1 MTASPTGAGRG
12 LQVVPDAHR
21 ADGAEAGPG
30 RERRPA
36 GDPRPALFAGLEDG
50 RFRRDT
56 RWGGILHRG
65 SVSLREARATD
76 ALHVAVKGERVTV
89 HVDRFSPLALEP
101 GDRRRRYAPLRVA
114 VHVASLA
121 GDALHLLLGH
131 HPERCELSCEVVEVD
146 DDEIDCASGQ
156 DDASGGPACVPFN
169 VADEAV
175 HLLDSPAEAWS
186 IHLEGRFAGRLDDD
200 RLRAAVGAAL
210 ARHPMA
216 RARKLPWR
224 WTDHQYEWQI
234 EPVPDLDPLTV
245 VECPDERAVDAVRAE
260 LQSLS
265 VPLVEAPPLR
275 LRLVHAPDG
284 DVLMLNAN
292 HAATDGYGAMRL
304 LQSVARAY
312 TGRPDPV
319 PDLDLFAARNL
330 TAGLAAPDRA
340 TRLRRRLA
348 LAEKSRDLLAPPA
361 RVAPVGA
368 TDEPG
373 YRFRL
378 VSLSEAETSALVGL
392 EHPGTVNDLLLAA
405 LNLAVD
411 RWNAEHTASCR
422 RISVLV
428 PANLR
433 PSAWRNEVVGNF
445 TLMTRLSTTSRQRLT
460 PRRALAALTAQTR
473 RKKRT
478 GMGTALVELLGASP
492 LLPLW
497 AKSALSPLIR
507 LTGNRLVDTAICSNL
522 GRLDENL
529 WFGDEVGEATAL
541 HFTAP
546 GRMPCGVSV
555 GAVTVAGRLHLAF
568 RYQRA
573 QFEDEAAAR
582 FTDRYVAELGE
593 LVADVARAGAEPP
606 RARRGPARR
615 RPPTTVDAAVPHAA
629 SRTAARAI
637 HGDRPSASRP
647 ARTTVGGPA
656 GGRSS
661 PTAPV
666 DG

>member
-1 MTASPTGAGRG
+1 VVSPAARTGDVRP
-12 LQVVPDAHR
+12 VPDA
-21 ADGAEAGPG
+21 DGPPG
-30 RERRPA
+30 DQPA
-36 GDPRPALFAGLEDG
+36 GSPGDQPALFGGIDEG

-56 RWGGILHRG
+56 RLGGMLHRG

-89 HVDRFSPLALEP
+89 HVDRFSPLALKP

-114 VHVASLA
+114 VHMVSLV
-121 GDALHLLLGH
+121 GDGLHLLRGRH
-131 HPERCELSCEVVEVD
+131 AERCELACEVVEID
-146 DDEIDCASGQ
+146 DDELDCGP
-156 DDASGGPACVPFN
+156 DDRREAEPACVPFN

-175 HLLDSPAEAWS
+175 HLLDSPTEAWS
-186 IHLEGRFAGRLDDD
+186 IHLEARFAGRLDDD
-200 RLRAAVGAAL
+200 RLRAAVSSAL

-224 WTDHQYEWQI
+224 RTDHQYEWRI
-234 EPVPDLDPLTV
+234 EPAPDLDPLTIV
-245 VECPDERAVDAVRAE
+245 DCPDERAVDAVRAG

-275 LRLVHAPDG
+275 LRLVHEPLG
-284 DVLMLNAN
+284 DILMLNAN

-312 TGRPDPV
+312 TDREDPV
-319 PDLDLFAARNL
+319 HDIDLLAARNL
-330 TAGLAAPDRA
+330 SEGLAAPDRA
-340 TRLRRRLA
+340 TRVRRQLA
-348 LAEKSRDLLAPPA
+348 LAEKLRDLVAAPA

-368 TDEPG
+368 SDQAG

-378 VSLSEAETSALVGL
+378 VSLSEAETSALVDL
-392 EHPGTVNDLLLAA
+392 EHPGTVNDVLLAA
-405 LNLAVD
+405 LNLAID
-411 RWNAEHTASCR
+411 RWNAGHAVPCR

-433 PSAWRNEVVGNF
+433 PAGWREEVVGNF
-445 TLMTRLSTTSRQRLT
+445 TLLTRLSTTTRQRLT
-460 PRRALAALTAQTR
+460 RRRALAALTAQTQ

-497 AKSALSPLIR
+497 AKSTLSPLIR

-529 WFGDEVGEATAL
+529 WFGGEVGEATAV

-555 GAVTVAGRLHLAF
+555 GVVTAAGRLHLAF
-568 RYQRA
+568 RYPRA
-573 QFEDEAAAR
+573 QFDDAAAVR
-582 FTDRYVAELGE
+582 FTDRFVAELGE
-593 LVADVARAGAEPP
+593 LVADVARAGA
-606 RARRGPARR
+606 
-615 RPPTTVDAAVPHAA
+615 
-629 SRTAARAI
+629 
-637 HGDRPSASRP
+637 
-647 ARTTVGGPA
+647 
-656 GGRSS
+656 
-661 PTAPV
+661 
-666 DG
+666 